1 MNFSGK
7 KILIMGLGL
16 HGGGAEAAKYFYS
29 KGADV
34 LVTDLKK
41 EKELNLSLLENFPVK
56 YVLGR
61 HRKKDFK
68 EADLVIKN
76 PAVPWS
82 SEYLKLA
89 KGKVKSDVMIFFELC
104 PREQIIGITGTK
116 GKSTT
121 AFLTYLLLKEKY
133 PALLAGNIGIS
144 PFKILD
150 KITKETKVVLELSSF
165 GLEGLQKSPKTAL
178 ITNILPD
185 HLDRYKNM
193 EEYIEAKKN
202 IFRYQEKEDILILN
216 YDNLRTRMFSKEAK
230 GKVCFFSEKDFSGAI
245 TVAKTMKVP
254 SEKIKKVLKD
264 FKGLP
269 GRQELVREKE
279 GVRYYNDT
287 TATMPEAVIKAL
299 KSFNN
304 IILISGGVDKGL
316 KYNSLSKE
324 IQKKVK
330 FLILLPGSASELIAK
345 RVSKKKTFFVSS
357 MKEAVKK
364 SASLSV
370 KGDNVILSPGAAS
383 FNLFK
388 NEFDR
393 GDIFKEEV
401 KKI

>member
-7 KILIMGLGL
+7 KVLIMGLGL
-16 HGGGAEAAKYFYS
+16 HGGGAEAAKFFYN

-41 EKELNLSLLENFPVK
+41 EKELNLSLLEGIPVK
-56 YVLGR
+56 YILGR

-68 EADLVIKN
+68 EADLIVKN

-89 KGKVKSDVMIFFELC
+89 KGKVKSDVMLFFELC

-121 AFLTYLLLKEKY
+121 AFLTYLLLREKY
-133 PALLAGNIGIS
+133 HTLLAGNIGIS

-193 EEYIEAKKN
+193 KEYIEAKKN

-216 YDNLRTRMFSKEAK
+216 YDNIRTRKFSKEAK
-230 GKVCFFSEKDFSGAI
+230 GKVIFCSEKDFSGAI
-245 TVAKTMKVP
+245 TIAKTMKVP
-254 SEKIKKVLKD
+254 SEKIKKALKD

-269 GRQELVREKE
+269 GRQEFLREKG
-279 GVRYYNDT
+279 GVKYYNDT
-287 TATMPEAVIKAL
+287 TATMPEAVIKAIE
-299 KSFNN
+299 SFNN

-324 IQKKVK
+324 IQRKVK

-345 RVSKKKTFFVSS
+345 RVSKRKTFFVFSIE
-357 MKEAVKK
+357 EAVKK
-364 SASLSV
+364 SVSLSV

-393 GDIFKEEV
+393 GDAFKEEV